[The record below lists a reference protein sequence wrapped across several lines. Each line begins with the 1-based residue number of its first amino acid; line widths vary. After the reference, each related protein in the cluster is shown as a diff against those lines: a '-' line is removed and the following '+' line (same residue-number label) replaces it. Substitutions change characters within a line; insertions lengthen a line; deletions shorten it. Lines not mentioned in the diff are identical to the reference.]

1 MLTQILGHSPILFH
15 CFLQNHTHFINPPVV
30 ELRAA
35 LSKYGLPTDGLKAVL
50 AARLQEHLDEE
61 ETRAQGEVAGD
72 KEPSPNNEE
81 EERVQKE
88 RLAEEAA
95 AVKSVDIV

>member
-61 ETRAQGEVAGD
+61 EARAQEEVAVSQP
-72 KEPSPNNEE
+72 EPSRNNEE
-81 EERVQKE
+81 EER
-88 RLAEEAA
+88 AEKAA
-95 AVKSVDIV
+95 AAE